1 MTMRTANYEEVL
13 SEVVALLERVVK
25 STEKISEETELINDL
40 GLGSLQV
47 MEFIQEVE
55 DTFDIS
61 FPLNDLSKIR
71 TVRAFV
77 LQIQKEIEV

>member
-47 MEFIQEVE
+47 MEFVQEVE

>member
-1 MTMRTANYEEVL
+1 MRTANYEEVL

-47 MEFIQEVE
+47 MEFVQEVE

>member
-13 SEVVALLERVVK
+13 SEVVALLERFVK

-61 FPLNDLSKIR
+61 FPMNDLSKIR

>member
-1 MTMRTANYEEVL
+1 MRTANYEEVL

>member
-1 MTMRTANYEEVL
+1 MRTANYEEVL
-13 SEVVALLERVVK
+13 SEVVALLERFVK

-61 FPLNDLSKIR
+61 FPMNDLSKIR